1 MTKEEKESIRRLA
14 SRARCICPPPC
25 RYGDAASRNCLFS
38 ASAGRDKAYRKAQ
51 TICWREHAMNLEF
64 TPEEQAFRDEVRAFI
79 AENHPKELG
88 DFGMREDMTREEM
101 VAWHKI
107 LGAKGWSVPAWP
119 VEYGGTGWT
128 PTQRYIWSEENAR
141 ANTFMP
147 LPFGVSMVGPV
158 IYTFG
163 NEEQKAKHLPGI
175 RSGEVWWCQGYSE
188 PGAGSDLASL
198 KTTAVRD
205 GDHYVINGQKTW
217 TTLAQHADWGFFL
230 CRTDPTAKAQ
240 EGISFILVDMKTP
253 GVEVK
258 PIKLLDGGYEVNETW
273 LTDVRVPVENLVG
286 VENKGWTYAKFLLA
300 HERSGIAGVA
310 RSKRGVEKLREIA
323 ANETLDGAPLIKDFD
338 FAKKVSQLEIDL
350 AALEITELRTLAGE
364 QAGKGPGPE
373 SSILKIKG
381 TEIQQRLTELTLEA
395 VGTYSAPYYGSIA
408 NDTGSN
414 EYAVG
419 PAHAQHAAATYFNMR
434 KTSIYGGSNEI
445 QRNII
450 TKMILGL

>member
-1 MTKEEKESIRRLA
+1 
-14 SRARCICPPPC
+14 
-25 RYGDAASRNCLFS
+25 
-38 ASAGRDKAYRKAQ
+38 
-51 TICWREHAMNLEF
+51 MNLDF
-64 TPEEQAFRDEVRAFI
+64 TADEVAFREEVRSFI
-79 AENHPKELG
+79 EENYPKHLG
-88 DFGMREDMTREEM
+88 DTGLREDLAREDF
-101 VAWHKI
+101 VAWHKV
-107 LGAKGWSVPAWP
+107 LGEKGWSVPAWP
-119 VEYGGTGWT
+119 TEYGGTGWS

-141 ANTFMP
+141 INALMP

-163 NEEQKAKHLPGI
+163 NEEQKAQHLPGI
-175 RSGEVWWCQGYSE
+175 RSGDVWWCQGYSE

-217 TTLAQHADWGFFL
+217 TTLAQYADWGFFL
-230 CRTDPTAKAQ
+230 CRTDPDAAKPQ

-253 GVEVK
+253 GIEVK
-258 PIKLLDGGYEVNETW
+258 PIKLIDGGYEVNETW

-286 VENKGWTYAKFLLA
+286 QENMGWTYAKFLLA

-323 ANETLDGAPLIKDFD
+323 GSETIDGEPLMSDFD
-338 FAKKVSQLEIDL
+338 FARKVSQLEIDL
-350 AALEITELRTLAGE
+350 AALEYTELRTLAGE

-395 VGTYSAPYYGSIA
+395 VGSYGTPMYGSIA
-408 NDTGSN
+408 DVGSN
-414 EYAVG
+414 QYPIG
-419 PAHAQHAAATYFNMR
+419 PDYAQHAASTYFNMR

>member
-1 MTKEEKESIRRLA
+1 
-14 SRARCICPPPC
+14 
-25 RYGDAASRNCLFS
+25 
-38 ASAGRDKAYRKAQ
+38 
-51 TICWREHAMNLEF
+51 MNLEF

-79 AENHPKELG
+79 EENYPKHLG
-88 DFGMREDMTREEM
+88 DVGLREDLSREDFL
-101 VAWHKI
+101 AWHKV
-107 LGAKGWSVPAWP
+107 LGEKGWSVPAWP

-141 ANTFMP
+141 VNAIMP

-163 NEEQKAKHLPGI
+163 SEEQKARHLPGI

-217 TTLAQHADWGFFL
+217 TTLAQYADWGFFL
-230 CRTDPTAKAQ
+230 CRTDPDAAKPQ
-240 EGISFILVDMKTP
+240 EGISFILVGMKSP
-253 GVEVK
+253 GAEVK

-286 VENKGWTYAKFLLA
+286 EENKGWTYAKFLLA

-323 ANETLDGAPLIKDFD
+323 ANETLDGEPLIDDLD
-338 FAKKVSQLEIDL
+338 FARKVSQLEIDL

-395 VGTYSAPYYGSIA
+395 VGSYSAPYYGSIA

-414 EYAVG
+414 EYPIG
-419 PAHAQHAAATYFNMR
+419 PDYAHDSAATYFNMR

>member
-1 MTKEEKESIRRLA
+1 
-14 SRARCICPPPC
+14 
-25 RYGDAASRNCLFS
+25 
-38 ASAGRDKAYRKAQ
+38 
-51 TICWREHAMNLEF
+51 MNLEF

-79 AENHPKELG
+79 AENYPAHLA
-88 DFGMREDMTREEM
+88 DVGMREDMTPEEM
-101 VAWHKI
+101 VAWHKV
-107 LGAKGWSVPAWP
+107 LGEKGWSVPAWP

-141 ANTFMP
+141 VNAFMP

-163 NEEQKAKHLPGI
+163 NEAQKAQHLPGI
-175 RSGEVWWCQGYSE
+175 RSGDVWWCQGYSE

-205 GDHYVINGQKTW
+205 GDHYIINGQKTW

-230 CRTDPTAKAQ
+230 CRTDSTVKAQ

-253 GVEVK
+253 GIEVR

-286 VENKGWTYAKFLLA
+286 QENKGWTYAKFLLA

-323 ANETLDGAPLIKDFD
+323 AAEVLDGNPLIKDFD
-338 FAKKVSQLEIDL
+338 FARKVSQLEIDL

-395 VGTYSAPYYGSIA
+395 VGSYGTPLYGNIA
-408 NDTGSN
+408 QVPGDAGSN
-414 EYAVG
+414 QYPVG
-419 PAHAQHAAATYFNMR
+419 PDYAQHAAATYFNMR

>member
-1 MTKEEKESIRRLA
+1 
-14 SRARCICPPPC
+14 
-25 RYGDAASRNCLFS
+25 
-38 ASAGRDKAYRKAQ
+38 
-51 TICWREHAMNLEF
+51 MNLEF
-64 TPEEQAFRDEVRAFI
+64 TPEEVNFRQEVRTFI
-79 AENHPKELG
+79 EENYPEHLG
-88 DFGMREDMTREEM
+88 DTGLREDLDREDF
-101 VAWHKI
+101 VAWHKV

-119 VEYGGTGWT
+119 TEYGGTGWS

-141 ANTFMP
+141 VNALMP

-163 NEEQKAKHLPGI
+163 NDEQKAQHLPGI
-175 RSGEVWWCQGYSE
+175 RDGSVWWCQGYSE

-217 TTLAQHADWGFFL
+217 TTLAQYADWGFFL
-230 CRTDPTAKAQ
+230 CRTDPDAAKPQ
-240 EGISFILVDMKTP
+240 EGISFILVDMNTP
-253 GVEVK
+253 GVEVR
-258 PIKLLDGGYEVNETW
+258 PIKLIDGGHEVNETW
-273 LTDVRVPVENLVG
+273 LTDVRVPAENLVG
-286 VENKGWTYAKFLLA
+286 QENMGWTYAKFLLA

-310 RSKRGVEKLREIA
+310 RSKRAVEKLREIA
-323 ANETLDGAPLIKDFD
+323 GSELLDGEPLINDFD
-338 FAKKVSQLEIDL
+338 FARKVSQLEIDL
-350 AALEITELRTLAGE
+350 AALEFTELRTLAGE

-395 VGTYSAPYYGSIA
+395 VGSYGTPLFGSILDA
-408 NDTGSN
+408 GSN
-414 EYAVG
+414 EYPVG
-419 PAHAQHAAATYFNMR
+419 PEYAQHAASTYFNMR